1 MVRFNPRTEPLQ
13 KFLRRG
19 GLISSVCAQFQD
31 VMSSSLANLTTVT
44 HSPRSKIVRSVHH
57 LDRNLPR
64 LKFARTGALHEL
76 SVRYITVFV
85 CCHIRSPSAA
95 ALSALRTILA
105 QAACRHSRP
114 CCHIRSPSRRA
125 EDCYLSIPGSVCN
138 DVRPW
143 ALQQTQRGRAC
154 VRAPQPGSRM
164 PIKQMRERPGIDSV
178 SSTPVPVATFDLLFE
193 ARRIAICLFQA
204 VFVMM

>member
-44 HSPRSKIVRSVHH
+44 HSPCSKIFRSVHH
-57 LDRNLPR
+57 IYRNLPR
-64 LKFARTGALHEL
+64 LKFPRTGALHEL
-76 SVRYITVFV
+76 SVRYIPVFV
-85 CCHIRSPSAA
+85 CCHIRSPSVA

-114 CCHIRSPSRRA
+114 EREALDQNCDSMSEGSAEDYQMSLGAATEETPLFEGSA
-125 EDCYLSIPGSVCN
+125 EDCHLSIPGSVCN

-143 ALQQTQRGRAC
+143 TLQ
-154 VRAPQPGSRM
+154 
-164 PIKQMRERPGIDSV
+164 
-178 SSTPVPVATFDLLFE
+178 
-193 ARRIAICLFQA
+193 
-204 VFVMM
+204 

>member
-57 LDRNLPR
+57 LDRHLPR

-76 SVRYITVFV
+76 SVRYIPVFV

-125 EDCYLSIPGSVCN
+125 EDCHLSIPGSVCN

-143 ALQQTQRGRAC
+143 ALQQTQGGRAC
-154 VRAPQPGSRM
+154 LRAPQPGSRM

-178 SSTPVPVATFDLLFE
+178 SSNSRDLL
-193 ARRIAICLFQA
+193 RL
-204 VFVMM
+204 VFVFSSLIIS